1 MRRAGDRRAERGV
14 DYEVRR
20 LSADDV
26 DAFLELLDAVAGRDL
41 GREWFRWKF
50 EENPYVYHV
59 PVFVAERAD
68 GDDGAGG
75 QEPDSGPADGAGGR
89 KRADGHADG
98 ELVAAQPFFGLELS
112 VGGQRHLAL
121 QPCDTLVHPDHRGRG
136 LRSQLNDAA
145 VRTYRGDTARFVFDF
160 VDEPAGAGYQ
170 RLGWERVSDVAAYCR
185 VQDPDLPRE
194 RTPSGWASRA
204 VQALRARLGMSR
216 RLSDRRLRTPRDVTV
231 EVHESVPAGTL
242 ASIEYDT
249 RRTTIHAHRDR
260 RYYGWRFGDPTR
272 AYTTYVAERRGDPVA
287 AVVAASGEDGTAAE
301 LTEVT
306 PYPREDPH
314 GALEAL
320 LRRIV
325 DDHADEPLLA
335 APPVLPKRLA
345 ARAGFRPDDR
355 LQLTARGSR
364 RTQVVRELGHGL
376 DVTGVDV
383 ADPGNWAAT
392 FADRDPR

>member
-1 MRRAGDRRAERGV
+1 MGERRAERGV

-20 LSADDV
+20 LRADDV
-26 DAFLELLDAVAGRDL
+26 DAFFDLLDSVAGRDL

-59 PVFVAERAD
+59 PVFVAERVG
-68 GDDGAGG
+68 GDEDASGHT
-75 QEPDSGPADGAGGR
+75 DS
-89 KRADGHADG
+89 
-98 ELVAAQPFFGLELS
+98 ELVAAQPFFVLELS
-112 VGGQRHLAL
+112 VAGHRHLAM
-121 QPCDTLVHPDHRGRG
+121 QPCEALVRPDHHGRG
-136 LRSQLNDAA
+136 LRSRLNDAA
-145 VRTYRGDTARFVFDF
+145 VRTYREDTARFVFDF

-170 RLGWERVSDVAAYCR
+170 RLGWERVGDVAAYCR
-185 VQDPDLPRE
+185 VQDPNIPRE
-194 RTPSGWASRA
+194 PTPSGWASRA
-204 VQALRARLGMSR
+204 VQALRTRLGTSG
-216 RLSDRRLRTPRDVTV
+216 RLSDRRLHIPRDVTV

-260 RYYGWRFGDPTR
+260 RYYGWRFDDPTQS
-272 AYTTYVAERRGDPVA
+272 YTTYVAERRGEPVA
-287 AVVAASGEDGTAAE
+287 AVVVAAAGEDGTAAE
-301 LTEVT
+301 LTEIT

-325 DDHADEPLLA
+325 EEHADEPLLA
-335 APPVLPKRLA
+335 APAALPKGLA

-355 LQLTARGSR
+355 LQLTERASR

-376 DVTGVDV
+376 DVAGVDV
-383 ADPGNWAAT
+383 ADPGNWAVT
-392 FADRDPR
+392 FADRDPL